1 MSEQEGEREVG
12 DRAQDGQVAVTVV
25 GVNRQKTTLGRR
37 VQPRNIWTQSPPGAI
52 RVHVSL

>member
-1 MSEQEGEREVG
+1 MNEQEGEREVG
-12 DRAQDGQVAVTVV
+12 DGAQDGQVAVTVV

-37 VQPRNIWTQSPPGAI
+37 VQPRNMWTQSPPGAI